1 MAKLAIKGHATRG
14 REIIELFAMM
24 GGKNE
29 YHYNCTEPCDGFMI
43 EPDGSIC
50 RVMYDFVEEFVF
62 FTLEEFLEKYPF
74 KLGDS
79 VKNDFESYGKVC
91 TMKWMNDEILYRL
104 DFGHSISGWYGAD
117 QLSPTEEK
125 ETMKTI
131 TIDDFKANTKEWLI
145 DKLHNMIISD
155 VVKTIGDIH
164 DELHKPQYPTT
175 YEECCEMLGI
185 EEDLWFV
192 YEDIDANHINPAC
205 ITNYRMRRLDLY
217 HNLEKLLICRDAYW
231 KIAEDWKPDW
241 DNISD
246 KHCIY
251 VVGKE
256 IWLQECQTRQCT
268 LAFPTV
274 EMRDAFYENF
284 KDLIEQCKELL

>member
-29 YHYNCTEPCDGFMI
+29 YHYKGNEPCDGFTI

-50 RVMYDFVEEFVF
+50 RIMYDFGGEFVF

-145 DKLHNMIISD
+145 DKLHDMIISD

-164 DELHKPQYPTT
+164 DELHKPRYPKT
-175 YEECCEMLGI
+175 YEECC
-185 EEDLWFV
+185 V
-192 YEDIDANHINPAC
+192 V
-205 ITNYRMRRLDLY
+205 LDLPMQNVLVY
-217 HNLEKLLICRDAYW
+217 DNIGCNAHDYYYDLRSIINIFVSLKMCRDAYW

-241 DNISD
+241 NNISD

-256 IWLQECQTRQCT
+256 IWLKECQTRQCT
-268 LAFPTV
+268 LAFPTA
-274 EMRDAFYENF
+274 EMRDAFYDNF
-284 KDLIEQCKELL
+284 RNLIEQCKELL

>member
-1 MAKLAIKGHATRG
+1 MAKLAIKGHPTRG

-29 YHYNCTEPCDGFMI
+29 YHYKGTEPCAGFTI

-50 RVMYDFVEEFVF
+50 RVMYDFVIEFMF
-62 FTLEEFLEKYPF
+62 LTLEEFLEKYPF

-125 ETMKTI
+125 ESMKTI

-164 DELHKPQYPTT
+164 DELHKPKYPTT
-175 YEECCEMLGI
+175 YEECYD
-185 EEDLWFV
+185 EDNTELRQQYKSV
-192 YEDIDANHINPAC
+192 IHYED
-205 ITNYRMRRLDLY
+205 
-217 HNLEKLLICRDAYW
+217 
-231 KIAEDWKPDW
+231 
-241 DNISD
+241 
-246 KHCIY
+246 
-251 VVGKE
+251 
-256 IWLQECQTRQCT
+256 CT
-268 LAFPTV
+268 LFAS
-274 EMRDAFYENF
+274 EQDGCDIYLASLAGDMRKSYPIFEYEVIGNIH
-284 KDLIEQCKELL
+284 DNPELLNK

>member
-1 MAKLAIKGHATRG
+1 MAKLAIKGHSTRG
-14 REIIELFAMM
+14 KEVIELFAMM

-29 YHYNCTEPCDGFMI
+29 YHYKGTEPCTGFTI

-50 RVMYDFVEEFVF
+50 RVMYDFIDEFRF

-91 TMKWMNDEILYRL
+91 TMKWMDNGILYRL

-125 ETMKTI
+125 ESMKTI

-164 DELHKPQYPTT
+164 DELHRPQYPKT
-175 YEECCEMLGI
+175 YEECYDEDNI
-185 EEDLWFV
+185 EWHFIYVDKNE
-192 YEDIDANHINPAC
+192 
-205 ITNYRMRRLDLY
+205 RDLY
-217 HNLEKLLICRDAYW
+217 ESFIKLIRCRNAYW
-231 KIAEDWKPDW
+231 KIAGEQMGLGKSWKPDW
-241 DNISD
+241 NDQDWNDMYYISYD
-246 KHCIY
+246 
-251 VVGKE
+251 GKS
-256 IWLQECQTRQCT
+256 
-268 LAFPTV
+268 LAKEDGFPCCNMVLIFPTA
-274 EMRDAFYENF
+274 EMRDAFYDNF
-284 KDLIEQCKELL
+284 KKEIEQCKELL

>member
-1 MAKLAIKGHATRG
+1 MAKLAIKGHSTRG
-14 REIIELFAMM
+14 KEIIELFAMM

-29 YHYNCTEPCDGFMI
+29 YHYKGTEPCAGFTI

-50 RVMYDFVEEFVF
+50 RVMYDFGDEFVF

-79 VKNDFESYGKVC
+79 VKNDFKSYGKVC

-104 DFGHSISGWYGAD
+104 DFGHSISGWYGVD

-155 VVKTIGDIH
+155 VVKTIGNIH
-164 DELHKPQYPTT
+164 DELHKPKYLKT
-175 YEECCEMLGI
+175 YEECCNALELHLVGNSFVYASQLGI
-185 EEDLWFV
+185 PVALF
-192 YEDIDANHINPAC
+192 A
-205 ITNYRMRRLDLY
+205 
-217 HNLEKLLICRDAYW
+217 KLLVCRDAYW
-231 KIAEDWKPDW
+231 KIAGEEMGLGKPWAPDW
-241 DNISD
+241 NEETNKFTISN
-246 KHCIY
+246 KCNKIY
-251 VVGKE
+251 LNNTAWYAEV
-256 IWLQECQTRQCT
+256 LS
-268 LAFPTV
+268 FPTS

-284 KDLIEQCKELL
+284 KVLIEKCKELL